1 MMNSNSVPVLPNINS
16 RSTESKGLTQSI
28 GFKSALVLV
37 FLRFSNLHEML
48 SFITGKNNYLPYV
61 FGPAAVLAAISS
73 GRLRYIFRERPPKFW
88 LRFAGW
94 MLIAVP
100 FSSWKGGSFTAV
112 IAYIKTDFIMLL
124 VTAALATKWVDCRQI
139 MYAIA
144 AAAVSNIATAYL
156 FLKPS
161 GDRLALEWSGTIGN
175 SNDLA
180 AHLLLVLPFLLFVA
194 LKPGT
199 WALFRFGWAVAIA
212 FGIFEI
218 LRTASRGA

>member
-1 MMNSNSVPVLPNINS
+1 
-16 RSTESKGLTQSI
+16 
-28 GFKSALVLV
+28 
-37 FLRFSNLHEML
+37 
-48 SFITGKNNYLPYV
+48 
-61 FGPAAVLAAISS
+61 
-73 GRLRYIFRERPPKFW
+73 
-88 LRFAGW
+88 
-94 MLIAVP
+94 
-100 FSSWKGGSFTAV
+100 
-112 IAYIKTDFIMLL
+112 MLL

-161 GDRLALEWSGTIGN
+161 GDRLALEWSGTIDN